1 VVAVVLIG
9 FATAAGSAAQLSAST
24 GRSGPALN
32 RHAGSVYASLV
43 ADRTVDARTTLLRAT
58 VRLVRPET
66 VLVTSDGSYA
76 PLGPTSAG
84 RIVVEVDGRRASN
97 GSTLDWRGSL
107 APEEHSFDAIGLV
120 GLPAGRHSVT
130 LVGEPVDR
138 LAGPFVVRATSNLS
152 VLVHPAAHA
161 AARTLG
167 QASRSFDFR
176 TSGINNQP
184 TMLPHTPLLSVR
196 TGGAADVIALASAS
210 DLPALPDR
218 AGDPMLGL
226 YLDGR
231 FLGIDRSSWSVND
244 HCQCAELRAPLAVQ
258 GRFLLRGE
266 HLISLDASEFP
277 WNDRQGENPVRY
289 RIGAGGRLVA
299 LLGGMNVAG
308 VGQSRLPLTGA
319 SPWDYSAIG
328 SSTGWPGVPP
338 VGTNVLLAQE
348 TVTIPAHDDG
358 VVLFAAKS
366 RVQGDSAD
374 GGGTV
379 SMWLTIDGRRV
390 GSVGLQRLS
399 SPYCE
404 SQRSIS
410 ASYLAAGSGSLSP
423 GAHVVSLYGRAEG
436 TFLHLSLVRD
446 LPLVWFD

>member
-1 VVAVVLIG
+1 M
-9 FATAAGSAAQLSAST
+9 Q
-24 GRSGPALN
+24 
-32 RHAGSVYASLV
+32 
-43 ADRTVDARTTLLRAT
+43 
-58 VRLVRPET
+58 PEI
-66 VLVTSDGSYA
+66 VLVTSDGTYA

-84 RIVVEVDGRRASN
+84 RIAVEVDGRRASN

-107 APEEHSFDAIGLV
+107 APEEHSFNAVGLV
-120 GLPAGRHSVT
+120 SLPAGRHSVT

-138 LAGPFVVRATSNLS
+138 FAGPFVVRATSNLS
-152 VLVHPAAHA
+152 VLVHPAAQA
-161 AARTLG
+161 VARTLG

-176 TSGINNQP
+176 TNGINNRP
-184 TMLPHTPLLSVR
+184 TALPHTPLLAIR
-196 TGGAADVIALASAS
+196 TGGAADVIALASVS

-231 FLGIDRSSWSVND
+231 FRGIDSSSWSVND

-258 GRFLLRGE
+258 GRFLLQGK
-266 HLISLDASEFP
+266 HVISLDASEFP

-308 VGQSRLPLTGA
+308 AGRSRLPVTGA

-338 VGTNVLLAQE
+338 VGTDVLLAQE
-348 TVTIPAHDDG
+348 TVTIPPLDDG
-358 VVLFAAKS
+358 VVLFTAKS

-410 ASYLAAGSGSLSP
+410 ASYLAAGSSALSP
-423 GAHVVSLYGRAEG
+423 GDHVVSLYGRAEG